1 MFTMN
6 SGADQ
11 GPASGSTNQAISD
24 SSSPFAGL
32 FSNILVNQSVVSIE
46 NAISTKQ
53 ILGEIM
59 GMAMF
64 LETMMGS
71 STSLVPLVQFQ

>member
-1 MFTMN
+1 MSRFQFMLR
-6 SGADQ
+6 SSYSFVEAGGA
-11 GPASGSTNQAISD
+11 
-24 SSSPFAGL
+24 SPGL